1 MYHSWWILAIDFSD
15 GQFLIAM
22 RCRWFFHN
30 SDAMSMFLA
39 ISYHRNRCDYFC
51 STIGTDCFPMFFQFQ
66 NQSLGTIFCG
76 KPKDNGLYDMLKV
89 ATNCAY
95 ISALGV
101 KGEKF
106 TKMNI
111 SFGLTMNVYKIY
123 DWIAFH
129 MLWAAIKADKLLP
142 SSKSY
147 DFQCHNHNRCDYF
160 CSTIGIDYFPMVFRW
175 KIIANDVIR
184 WLSII
189 GPAMR
194 LYRCIVQV

>member
-1 MYHSWWILAIDFSD
+1 MGSNKGRQITTIVKEWWFS
-15 GQFLIAM
+15 
-22 RCRWFFHN
+22 
-30 SDAMSMFLA
+30 MSQSQSVQL
-39 ISYHRNRCDYFC
+39 FC
-51 STIGTDCFPMFFQFQ
+51 STIGINYFPMFFQFQ

-160 CSTIGIDYFPMVFRW
+160 CSTIGIDYFPMVFR
-175 KIIANDVIR
+175 
-184 WLSII
+184 
-189 GPAMR
+189 
-194 LYRCIVQV
+194 